1 MSDQEFEAG
10 PPSFETL
17 ASQIEQL
24 RDGTLDAVQQQRLLK
39 QLREDPRARQF
50 YVQYQFLHADLC
62 AALEFDGQTAVSE
75 EPATT
80 RPKISGVSWSSLP
93 MPMWARVLVIL
104 LVAMTFTLGSYWGLR
119 QLRKRPADFAQVVAS
134 PPFARLVA
142 TMDAAWPER
151 ASLAAGQSLASM
163 PVQLQSGLAE
173 IRFSSGA
180 SIVLQGPA
188 RCELESPSSVRLL
201 HGRLS
206 ASVPERAIGFSVRTP
221 LANVVD
227 LGTEFAI
234 HSTPAGNT
242 DVHVFR
248 GQVALGGS
256 RLSGDSGHELL
267 GAGNAKR
274 FKGDGGEAEEFRA
287 DELAFV
293 SYQEFEAR
301 RKAEQDSPYYRWL
314 CKAIGSGATPV

>member
-1 MSDQEFEAG
+1 
-10 PPSFETL
+10 
-17 ASQIEQL
+17 
-24 RDGTLDAVQQQRLLK
+24 
-39 QLREDPRARQF
+39 
-50 YVQYQFLHADLC
+50 
-62 AALEFDGQTAVSE
+62 
-75 EPATT
+75 
-80 RPKISGVSWSSLP
+80 

-188 RCELESPSSVRLL
+188 RCQLESPSSVRLL

-256 RLSGDSGHELL
+256 RLSRCRRARTARSGQRE
-267 GAGNAKR
+267 A
-274 FKGDGGEAEEFRA
+274 FQGGRGRSGG
-287 DELAFV
+287 V
-293 SYQEFEAR
+293 S
-301 RKAEQDSPYYRWL
+301 
-314 CKAIGSGATPV
+314 GG